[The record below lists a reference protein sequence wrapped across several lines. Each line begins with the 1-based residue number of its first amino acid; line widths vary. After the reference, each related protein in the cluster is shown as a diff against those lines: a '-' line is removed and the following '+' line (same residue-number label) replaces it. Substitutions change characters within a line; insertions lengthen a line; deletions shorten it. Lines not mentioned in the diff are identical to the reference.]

1 MTFTPSLTIPVS
13 VDGRVGLVGLGH
25 PLLDDYLVFVAA
37 RARPNT
43 WRATA
48 YDLKVF
54 FSVVGKEPV
63 EVRRADVFAF
73 LVEQR
78 PPRRPGVVRLEN
90 GESGL
95 SARTIARRLSS
106 VSGFFAYLEAR
117 EDTEVRSNPV
127 PRGLAARRPG
137 GRPRRGVPLV
147 RTPRTLPRVL
157 GPAEVDALM
166 GALRTD
172 RDRAMILAMLFG
184 GLRRMEVLGLR
195 LSDVQAGNRRLF
207 IAEGKGGRQ
216 RIVPISPRFFTALG
230 AYLDRERPATR
241 APRRSSWCS
250 RAPAGAAA
258 VRGRFGRDP

>member
-1 MTFTPSLTIPVS
+1 LTFTPSLTIPVS
-13 VDGRVGLVGLGH
+13 VDGRVGPVGLGH
-25 PLLDDYLVFVAA
+25 PLLDDYLAFVAA

-43 WRATA
+43 LQATA

-73 LVEQR
+73 LAEQR
-78 PPRRPGVVRLEN
+78 TPRRPGVVRLAD

-106 VSGFFAYLEAR
+106 VSGLFAYLEAR
-117 EDTEVRSNPV
+117 EDTIVRKNPV

-137 GRPRRGVPLV
+137 GRSRRGVPLV

-157 GPAEVDALM
+157 NPAEVDALL

-172 RDRAMILAMLFG
+172 RDRAMVLAMLFG

-195 LSDVQAGNRRLF
+195 LSDVQAGNRWLF

-216 RIVPISPRFFTALG
+216 RIVPISSRFFTALG
-230 AYLDRERPATR
+230 
-241 APRRSSWCS
+241 
-250 RAPAGAAA
+250 
-258 VRGRFGRDP
+258 